1 MNRATEIAEQ
11 IDLTTAEGHNVRAF
25 LLRGLN
31 GERRLD
37 TDVLEIKAFFAA
49 DDLGLLTEPPV
60 RELNLLGREVA
71 EILRPAPW
79 RSRESDAVY
88 LIRPN
93 TSALQLR
100 GALIGEAELIARLLT
115 EHDMRAATNYTG
127 DAGS

>member
-79 RSRESDAVY
+79 RSRES
-88 LIRPN
+88 
-93 TSALQLR
+93 
-100 GALIGEAELIARLLT
+100 GEAELIARLLT